1 MSSSIK
7 NYTEQGGEC
16 TVIGGKLTFEE
27 GARVSGFPGC
37 AVLDM
42 QGYDLAEAIS
52 RDADI
57 TSIVSVDAFQNATAG
72 DKYVVISNAA
82 FGGLTGLFSMQGLEI
97 NQGRMIFG
105 VAYLPRGADISAI
118 FSIQMWY
125 QPGSGEDPDA
135 IKLSVSMNY
144 DMNEKLGFSL
154 D

>member
-7 NYTEQGGEC
+7 NYTEQGGER
-16 TVIGGKLTFEE
+16 TVIGGELTFEE

-42 QGYDLAEAIS
+42 QGDNLTEAIG

-57 TSIVSVDAFQNATAG
+57 TSIVSVDAFQDATAG
-72 DKYVVISNAA
+72 DKFVVISNAA
-82 FGGLTGLFSMQGLEI
+82 FGGLNGRFSMQGLEI
-97 NQGRMIFG
+97 SQGQMIFG
-105 VAYLPRGADISAI
+105 VAYLPQGADISAI
-118 FSIQMWY
+118 FSIQMWHSS
-125 QPGSGEDPDA
+125 GSGEDPDA
-135 IKLSVSMNY
+135 IMLRVSMNY